1 MNELINTSKFWDN
14 LDKKLTKMRKL
25 KDELKDEYFIAAIFD
40 RSLIFWLN
48 KLAIT
53 KICEILF
60 KHMS

>member
-1 MNELINTSKFWDN
+1 LNELINTSKFWDN
-14 LDKKLTKMRKL
+14 LDKKLTKMRK
-25 KDELKDEYFIAAIFD
+25 LKDEYFIAAIFD

>member
-1 MNELINTSKFWDN
+1 
-14 LDKKLTKMRKL
+14 MRKL

-40 RSLIFWLN
+40 SSLIFWLN